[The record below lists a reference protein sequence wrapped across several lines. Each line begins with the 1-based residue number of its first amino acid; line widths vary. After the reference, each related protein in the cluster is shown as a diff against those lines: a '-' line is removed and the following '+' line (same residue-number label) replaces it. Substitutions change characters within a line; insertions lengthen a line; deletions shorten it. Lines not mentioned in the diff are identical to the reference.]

1 MTRQLLT
8 GGLLALLAA
17 PLWAAECSVDIEAS
31 DRIAF
36 NIDRIEVSR
45 SCREFTVRLQHTGRL
60 EHTRMGHNWV
70 LARAREQQAVANAGL
85 VGGLGHSF
93 VRPGDARVIAST
105 RLLGGGESDAVSFPV
120 SLLEEGEDYVFF
132 CSFPGHA
139 PLMRGI
145 LRLAD

>member
-8 GGLLALLAA
+8 GGLLALLAM

-36 NIDRIEVSR
+36 NTQLIEVDR
-45 SCREFTVRLQHTGRL
+45 SCREFTVHLHHSGRL
-60 EHTRMGHNWV
+60 EYTRMGHNWV
-70 LARAREQQAVANAGL
+70 LARASEQQAVANAGL
-85 VGGLGHSF
+85 LGGLGHSF
-93 VRPGDARVIAST
+93 VRPGDMRVLAAT
-105 RLLGGGESDAVSFPV
+105 RLLGGGESDSVTFPV
-120 SLLEEGEDYVFF
+120 SLLEDGEDYMFF

>member
-17 PLWAAECSVDIEAS
+17 PLWAAQCNVDIEAS

-36 NIDRIEVSR
+36 NTHLIEVDR
-45 SCREFTVRLQHTGRL
+45 DCREFTVHLHHTGRL

-85 VGGLGHSF
+85 LGGFGHSF

-105 RLLGGGESDAVSFPV
+105 RLLGGGESDSVTFPV
-120 SLLEEGEDYVFF
+120 DLLEDGEDYVFF
-132 CSFPGHA
+132 CSFPGHTA
-139 PLMRGI
+139 LMRGT